1 MTLVIVKS
9 TARIYPR
16 GRDPAATE
24 AVNAS
29 SGVPRQINRG
39 ERPNGITLN
48 NRR

>member
-9 TARIYPR
+9 TARIYPTR
-16 GRDPAATE
+16 PRPCRYE

-39 ERPNGITLN
+39 ERPKWDYLK
-48 NRR
+48 